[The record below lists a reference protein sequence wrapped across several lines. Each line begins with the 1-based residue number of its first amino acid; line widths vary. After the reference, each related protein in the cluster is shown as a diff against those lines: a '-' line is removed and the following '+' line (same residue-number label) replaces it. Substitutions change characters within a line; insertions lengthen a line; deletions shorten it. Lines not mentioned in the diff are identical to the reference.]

1 MLPQGAWAVA
11 ISPPLPFL
19 KVWNVGPM
27 AVSGTALVKYALYS
41 LDGRLIPGSNETI
54 GTSFAGE
61 SCEAF

>member
-1 MLPQGAWAVA
+1 
-11 ISPPLPFL
+11 
-19 KVWNVGPM
+19 M